1 MTLWFKPPRNLL
13 VILFT
18 LTLVSISA
26 FAWLGWKLLEQER
39 AVEAQRVHERLQ
51 QSADRIAAMLRQ
63 TVAETGERLGAW
75 AVAPP
80 PADTQPDEGLLLILS
95 ESTLSEFPSGRLL
108 YQPLASPDPEAPPAI
123 FAVGEGLEFLKEQP
137 DQAAEWYGKLADSPD
152 AATRAGALM
161 RLGRVLRKSGQ
172 TQASLFAYEKLS
184 ALRGV
189 RVAGAPAELVAVTP
203 PSGAKRCERTCWR
216 QLG

>member
-1 MTLWFKPPRNLL
+1 M
-13 VILFT
+13 
-18 LTLVSISA
+18 
-26 FAWLGWKLLEQER
+26 
-39 AVEAQRVHERLQ
+39 
-51 QSADRIAAMLRQ
+51 
-63 TVAETGERLGAW
+63 
-75 AVAPP
+75 
-80 PADTQPDEGLLLILS
+80 LLILS

-108 YQPLASPDPEAPPAI
+108 YQPPASPDPEAPPAI

-203 PSGAKRCERTCWR
+203 PSGAKRCERTCW
-216 QLG
+216 QAAGA